1 MYLVIKLMSAST
13 SHWSLL
19 FMHGGIIRRDG
30 ANARGAPRV
39 DVVGAL
45 GVKTRG
51 VLGVGTRGALE
62 ADT

>member
-1 MYLVIKLMSAST
+1 MSAST